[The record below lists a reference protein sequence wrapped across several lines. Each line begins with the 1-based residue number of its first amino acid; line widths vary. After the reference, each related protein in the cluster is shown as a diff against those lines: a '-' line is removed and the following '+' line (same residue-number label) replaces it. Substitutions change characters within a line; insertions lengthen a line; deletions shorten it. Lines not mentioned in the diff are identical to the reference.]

1 MTEDEFNKLTPQQQ
15 ADLFFAELAELLRDA
30 QKDLV
35 FRPDNEDTIVVSGM
49 TTIVSVRT
57 DIY

>member
-1 MTEDEFNKLTPQQQ
+1 MTEGEFSEMTPQQQ
-15 ADLFFAELAELLRDA
+15 ADMFFAELAELLRDA
-30 QKDLV
+30 QKDLA

-57 DIY
+57 DLY